1 MYIHT
6 IGRIGKDA
14 QVIEGKNGKFL
25 SMDIAVDDFNKGE
38 NITTWVRIRSSKNNH
53 IKLAKYLTKG
63 RIILVEGTLAQPQI
77 WIDKNNV
84 QRVQLSIT
92 ADSVQFVNTG
102 KKRDG
107 ETIKAESMPEQTFPA
122 PADKEDDLPFWHK
135 KGGRCNLE

>member
-1 MYIHT
+1 MMYIHT

-25 SMDIAVDDFNKGE
+25 SLDIAVDDFNKGE

-63 RIILVEGTLAQPQI
+63 RIIQVEGTLAQPQI

-107 ETIKAESMPEQTFPA
+107 ETVKAESMPEQTSPA
-122 PADKEDDLPFWHK
+122 PADKEDDLPF
-135 KGGRCNLE
+135 

>member
-1 MYIHT
+1 MMYIHT

-107 ETIKAESMPEQTFPA
+107 ETVKAESMPEQTSPA
-122 PADKEDDLPFWHK
+122 PADKEDDLPF
-135 KGGRCNLE
+135 

>member
-1 MYIHT
+1 MMYIHT

-25 SMDIAVDDFNKGE
+25 SLDIAVDDFNKGE

-122 PADKEDDLPFWHK
+122 PADKEDDLPF
-135 KGGRCNLE
+135 

>member
-1 MYIHT
+1 MMYIHT

-53 IKLAKYLTKG
+53 VKLAKYLTKG

-102 KKRDG
+102 KKKDG
-107 ETIKAESMPEQTFPA
+107 ETVKAESMPEQTSPA
-122 PADKEDDLPFWHK
+122 PADKEDDLPF
-135 KGGRCNLE
+135 

>member
-25 SMDIAVDDFNKGE
+25 SLDIAVDDFNKGE

-107 ETIKAESMPEQTFPA
+107 ETVKAESMPEQTSPA
-122 PADKEDDLPFWHK
+122 PADKEDDLPFWHE

>member
-1 MYIHT
+1 MMYIHT

-25 SMDIAVDDFNKGE
+25 SLDIAVDDFNKGE

-107 ETIKAESMPEQTFPA
+107 ETVKAESMPEQTSPA
-122 PADKEDDLPFWHK
+122 PADKEDDLPF
-135 KGGRCNLE
+135 

>member
-1 MYIHT
+1 MMYIHT

-25 SMDIAVDDFNKGE
+25 SLDIAVDDFNKGE

-63 RIILVEGTLAQPQI
+63 RIILVEGTLAQPHI

-107 ETIKAESMPEQTFPA
+107 ETVKAESMPEQTSPA
-122 PADKEDDLPFWHK
+122 PADKEDDLPF
-135 KGGRCNLE
+135 

>member
-1 MYIHT
+1 MMYIHT

-107 ETIKAESMPEQTFPA
+107 ETVKAESMPEQTFPA
-122 PADKEDDLPFWHK
+122 PADKEDDLPF
-135 KGGRCNLE
+135 

>member
-1 MYIHT
+1 MMYIHT

-25 SMDIAVDDFNKGE
+25 AMDIAVDDFNKGE

-53 IKLAKYLTKG
+53 VKLAKYLTKG

-107 ETIKAESMPEQTFPA
+107 ETVKAESMPEQTSPA
-122 PADKEDDLPFWHK
+122 PADKEDDLPF
-135 KGGRCNLE
+135 

>member
-53 IKLAKYLTKG
+53 VKLAKYLTKG

-107 ETIKAESMPEQTFPA
+107 ETVKAESMPEQTSPA

>member
-1 MYIHT
+1 MMYIHT

-53 IKLAKYLTKG
+53 VKLAKYLTKG

-102 KKRDG
+102 RKKDD
-107 ETIKAESMPEQTFPA
+107 EPVKAESMTEKTSHA
-122 PADKEDDLPFWHK
+122 PADKEDDLPF
-135 KGGRCNLE
+135 

>member
-1 MYIHT
+1 MMYIHT

-53 IKLAKYLTKG
+53 VKLAKYLTKG

-102 KKRDG
+102 RKMGG
-107 ETIKAESMPEQTFPA
+107 EPVKAESMPEQTSPA
-122 PADKEDDLPFWHK
+122 PADKEDDLPF
-135 KGGRCNLE
+135 

>member
-77 WIDKNNV
+77 WTDKSNV

-107 ETIKAESMPEQTFPA
+107 ETVKAESMPEQTSPA

>member
-107 ETIKAESMPEQTFPA
+107 ETVKAESMPEQTSPA

>member
-107 ETIKAESMPEQTFPA
+107 ETVKAESMPEQTSPA
-122 PADKEDDLPFWHK
+122 PADKEDDLPF
-135 KGGRCNLE
+135 

>member
-1 MYIHT
+1 MMYIHT

-53 IKLAKYLTKG
+53 VKLAKYLTKG

-92 ADSVQFVNTG
+92 AGSVQFVNTG

-122 PADKEDDLPFWHK
+122 PADKEDDLPF
-135 KGGRCNLE
+135 

>member
-1 MYIHT
+1 MMYIHT

-53 IKLAKYLTKG
+53 VKLAKYLTKG

-107 ETIKAESMPEQTFPA
+107 ETVKSESMPEQTSPA
-122 PADKEDDLPFWHK
+122 PADKEDDLPF
-135 KGGRCNLE
+135 

>member
-1 MYIHT
+1 MMYIHT

-25 SMDIAVDDFNKGE
+25 SMDVAVDDFNKGE

-53 IKLAKYLTKG
+53 VKLAKYLTKG

-77 WIDKNNV
+77 WTDKSNV

-107 ETIKAESMPEQTFPA
+107 ETVKAESMPEQTSPA
-122 PADKEDDLPFWHK
+122 PADKEDDLPF
-135 KGGRCNLE
+135 

>member
-1 MYIHT
+1 MMYIHT

-25 SMDIAVDDFNKGE
+25 SLDIAVDDFNKGE

-107 ETIKAESMPEQTFPA
+107 ETVKAESMPEQTFPA
-122 PADKEDDLPFWHK
+122 PADKEDDLPF
-135 KGGRCNLE
+135 

>member
-53 IKLAKYLTKG
+53 VKLAKYLTKG

-77 WIDKNNV
+77 WTDKSNV

-107 ETIKAESMPEQTFPA
+107 ETVKAESMPEQTSPA

>member
-53 IKLAKYLTKG
+53 VKLAKYLTKG

-77 WIDKNNV
+77 WTDKSNV

-107 ETIKAESMPEQTFPA
+107 ETVKAESMPEQTSPA
-122 PADKEDDLPFWHK
+122 PADKEDDLPF
-135 KGGRCNLE
+135 

>member
-1 MYIHT
+1 MMYIHT

-25 SMDIAVDDFNKGE
+25 SMDVAVDDFNKGE

-107 ETIKAESMPEQTFPA
+107 ETVKAESMPEQTSPA
-122 PADKEDDLPFWHK
+122 PADKEDDLPF
-135 KGGRCNLE
+135 

>member
-1 MYIHT
+1 MMYIHT

-25 SMDIAVDDFNKGE
+25 SLDIAVDDFNKGE

-53 IKLAKYLTKG
+53 VKLAKYLTKG

-107 ETIKAESMPEQTFPA
+107 ETVKAESMPEQTSPA
-122 PADKEDDLPFWHK
+122 PADKEDDLPF
-135 KGGRCNLE
+135 

>member
-1 MYIHT
+1 MMYIHT

-25 SMDIAVDDFNKGE
+25 SLDIAVDDFNKGE

-53 IKLAKYLTKG
+53 VKLAKYLTKG

-122 PADKEDDLPFWHK
+122 PADKEDDLPF
-135 KGGRCNLE
+135 

>member
-1 MYIHT
+1 MMYIHT

-63 RIILVEGTLAQPQI
+63 RIILVEGTLAQPPI
-77 WIDKNNV
+77 RTDKNNV

-107 ETIKAESMPEQTFPA
+107 ETIKAESMPEQTSRA
-122 PADKEDDLPFWHK
+122 PAEKEDDLPF
-135 KGGRCNLE
+135 

>member
-107 ETIKAESMPEQTFPA
+107 ETVKAESMPEQTSPA

-135 KGGRCNLE
+135 KAVDVT

>member
-1 MYIHT
+1 MMYIHT

-77 WIDKNNV
+77 WIDKNIV
-84 QRVQLSIT
+84 QRGQLSIT

-107 ETIKAESMPEQTFPA
+107 ETVKAESMPEQTSPA
-122 PADKEDDLPFWHK
+122 PADKEDDLPF
-135 KGGRCNLE
+135 

>member
-1 MYIHT
+1 MIYIHT

-53 IKLAKYLTKG
+53 VKLAKYLTKG

-107 ETIKAESMPEQTFPA
+107 ETVKAESMPEQTSPA
-122 PADKEDDLPFWHK
+122 PADKEDDLPF
-135 KGGRCNLE
+135 

>member
-1 MYIHT
+1 MMYIHT

-53 IKLAKYLTKG
+53 VNLAKYLTKG

-77 WIDKNNV
+77 WTDKTGV

-102 KKRDG
+102 KKKDG
-107 ETIKAESMPEQTFPA
+107 EPVKAESVPEQASPA
-122 PADKEDDLPFWHK
+122 PADKEEDLPF
-135 KGGRCNLE
+135 

>member
-1 MYIHT
+1 MMYIHT

-25 SMDIAVDDFNKGE
+25 SLDIAVDDFNKGE

-107 ETIKAESMPEQTFPA
+107 ETVKAESMPAQTSPA
-122 PADKEDDLPFWHK
+122 PADKEGDLPF
-135 KGGRCNLE
+135 

>member
-1 MYIHT
+1 MMYIHT

-77 WIDKNNV
+77 WTDKSNV

-107 ETIKAESMPEQTFPA
+107 ETVKAESMPEQTSPA
-122 PADKEDDLPFWHK
+122 PADKEDDLPF
-135 KGGRCNLE
+135 

>member
-1 MYIHT
+1 MMYIHT

-53 IKLAKYLTKG
+53 VKLAKYLTKG
-63 RIILVEGTLAQPQI
+63 RIVLVEGTLAQPQI

-107 ETIKAESMPEQTFPA
+107 ETVKAESMPEQTSPA
-122 PADKEDDLPFWHK
+122 PADKEDDLPF
-135 KGGRCNLE
+135 

>member
-1 MYIHT
+1 MMYIHT

-53 IKLAKYLTKG
+53 VKLAKYLTKG

-107 ETIKAESMPEQTFPA
+107 ETVKAESMPEQTSPA
-122 PADKEDDLPFWHK
+122 PADKEDDLPF
-135 KGGRCNLE
+135 

>member
-1 MYIHT
+1 MMYIHT

-53 IKLAKYLTKG
+53 VKLAKYLTKG

-107 ETIKAESMPEQTFPA
+107 ETVKAESMPEQTFPA
-122 PADKEDDLPFWHK
+122 PADKEDDLPF
-135 KGGRCNLE
+135 

>member
-53 IKLAKYLTKG
+53 VKLAKYLTKG

-107 ETIKAESMPEQTFPA
+107 ETVKAESMPEQTSPA
-122 PADKEDDLPFWHK
+122 PADKEDDLPF
-135 KGGRCNLE
+135 

>member
-1 MYIHT
+1 MMYIHT

-107 ETIKAESMPEQTFPA
+107 ETVPAASTPEPPSPA
-122 PADKEDDLPFWHK
+122 PADKEDDLPF
-135 KGGRCNLE
+135 

>member
-1 MYIHT
+1 MMYIHT

-25 SMDIAVDDFNKGE
+25 TMDIAVDDFYKGE
-38 NITTWVRIRSSKNNH
+38 NTTTWVRIRSSRNNH
-53 IKLAKYLTKG
+53 VNLAKYLTKG

-77 WIDKNNV
+77 WTDKNNV

-102 KKRDG
+102 KKKDD
-107 ETIKAESMPEQTFPA
+107 EPVKAETMPEQPSPA
-122 PADKEDDLPFWHK
+122 PADKADDLPF
-135 KGGRCNLE
+135 

>member
-1 MYIHT
+1 MMYIHT

-53 IKLAKYLTKG
+53 VKLAKYLTKG

-102 KKRDG
+102 KKMDG
-107 ETIKAESMPEQTFPA
+107 ETVKAESMPEQTSPA
-122 PADKEDDLPFWHK
+122 PADKEDDLPF
-135 KGGRCNLE
+135 

>member
-1 MYIHT
+1 MMYIHT

-25 SMDIAVDDFNKGE
+25 SLDIAVDDFNKGE

-53 IKLAKYLTKG
+53 VKLAKYLTKG

-77 WIDKNNV
+77 WTDKSNV

-107 ETIKAESMPEQTFPA
+107 ETVKAESMPEQTSPA
-122 PADKEDDLPFWHK
+122 PADKEDDLPF
-135 KGGRCNLE
+135 

>member
-1 MYIHT
+1 MIYIHT

-107 ETIKAESMPEQTFPA
+107 ETVKAESMPEQTSPA
-122 PADKEDDLPFWHK
+122 PADKEDDLPF
-135 KGGRCNLE
+135 